1 MTDLTRTIA
10 RRFVAGADTLPS
22 LPVSLADYQSAK
34 VAGVSFWTGTAPKAL
49 RA

>member
-10 RRFVAGADTLPS
+10 RRFVAGASTLPS
-22 LPVSLADYQSAK
+22 LPVSLADQSAK
-34 VAGVSFWTGTAPKAL
+34 AAGVSFCTGTAPNAL